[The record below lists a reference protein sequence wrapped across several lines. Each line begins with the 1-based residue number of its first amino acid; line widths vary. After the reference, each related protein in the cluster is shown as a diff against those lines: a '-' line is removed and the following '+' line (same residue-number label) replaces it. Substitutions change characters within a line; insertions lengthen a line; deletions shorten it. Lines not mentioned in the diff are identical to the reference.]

1 MASLVHGL
9 TQLLEFDVSDNVLV
23 SHGAPN
29 HIRGCLSLLR
39 HLDVSEC
46 SSVTEGGIRGLTACL
61 LGVDG
66 VCFQSSEEEWL

>member
-39 HLDVSEC
+39 QLDVSEC
-46 SSVTEGGIRGLTACL
+46 SSVTEGGIRGLTDGLLAGCGWCL
-61 LGVDG
+61 RSKL
-66 VCFQSSEEEWL
+66 